1 MKKRVKGILLATFLV
16 CFSCS
21 FVSYGMEQKAVE
33 NIENE
38 ESTDGELKIEE
49 QMDNQEVIKPEVE
62 NETETMPTHV
72 GWYVNENGDIYYYN
86 QDGSLYYGWRYES
99 GKWYYLDGTNVDN
112 PGSMATDTIV
122 KVGAQYYCFNK
133 DGVMQSMGW
142 ILRPEGWYYA
152 NADGSLVLGW
162 RYINGVWYYLDG
174 NNTEH
179 PGLMADNCVKNIGG
193 SNFYF
198 AAGGAMRT
206 GWLLYP
212 EGWYYADGSGAQ
224 AIGWRYINGVWYYL
238 DGNNTEHPGLM
249 VDNCVKNIGGS
260 NFYFAAGGAMR
271 TGWLLYPEGWY
282 YADSSG
288 AQAIGW
294 RYIHNTWYY
303 FDGNNEQYPGLMVEN
318 CVKDIQGY
326 KYHFSAGGA
335 MQFGWLRYPEG
346 WYYANTSGA
355 QAIGWQRIGN
365 AWYYFDGNN
374 EEYPGLMVSDCTKE
388 INGNAYIFNAS
399 GAMREGWYYDNGDW
413 YYYDH
418 SGLIASGWRAVN
430 GYWYF
435 MDPDNDNKMVNY
447 GWKLF
452 GNYWYFFHN
461 SGAMATNWLAIGGNW
476 YFLSSDGAM
485 KTGWQNVGGT
495 WYYMYTANDSRGG
508 SEGVMAR
515 NCYIDGYYLSAN
527 GAMLS
532 PEAARLVLRAQPYS
546 SRTGYLILVD
556 RAACRTTIFAGSAGA
571 WNLLYD
577 WQCAPGKPSTPTV
590 GGEFTVGSKG
600 YYFDSGNAR
609 CYWYT
614 QFYGDYLFHSVL
626 YSKYNG
632 RLMDGRVGMQLS
644 HGCVRLPIEKAKWI
658 YDNIPTGTKVVV
670 F

>member
-1 MKKRVKGILLATFLV
+1 MRRSKMKKRVKGILLATFLV

-21 FVSYGMEQKAVE
+21 FVSYGMEQKAVD

-38 ESTDGELKIEE
+38 ESTDGELKIEK
-49 QMDNQEVIKPEVE
+49 QMNNQEVIIPEVE

-72 GWYVNENGDIYYYN
+72 GWYVNENGDTYYYN

-112 PGSMATDTIV
+112 PGSMAADTIV
-122 KVGAQYYCFNK
+122 KVGTQYYCFNK

-162 RYINGVWYYLDG
+162 RNINGVWYYLDG

-238 DGNNTEHPGLM
+238 DGNDTEHPGLM

-282 YADSSG
+282 YADGSG

-294 RYIHNTWYY
+294 RYIN
-303 FDGNNEQYPGLMVEN
+303 G
-318 CVKDIQGY
+318 
-326 KYHFSAGGA
+326 
-335 MQFGWLRYPEG
+335 
-346 WYYANTSGA
+346 
-355 QAIGWQRIGN
+355 
-365 AWYYFDGNN
+365 AWYYLNGDNA
-374 EEYPGLMVSDCTKE
+374 EYPGLMVDNCIFE
-388 INGNAYIFNAS
+388 IGGNTYKFKS
-399 GAMREGWYYDNGDW
+399 GGAMYKGWYYDGDNW

-418 SGLIASGWRAVN
+418 SGLMASGWRAIN

-435 MDPDNDNKMVNY
+435 MDPDNDNKMVNC

-461 SGAMATNWLAIGGNW
+461 SGAMATNWLAVGGNW

-495 WYYMYTANDSRGG
+495 WYYMYTANDSHGG

>member
-38 ESTDGELKIEE
+38 ESTDGELKIEK
-49 QMDNQEVIKPEVE
+49 QMDNQKVIIPEVE

-72 GWYVNENGDIYYYN
+72 GWYVNENGDTYYYN

-112 PGSMATDTIV
+112 PGSMAADTIV
-122 KVGAQYYCFNK
+122 KVGTQYYCFNK

-162 RYINGVWYYLDG
+162 RNINGVWYYLDG

-212 EGWYYADGSGAQ
+212 EGWYYADADGAQ
-224 AIGWRYINGVWYYL
+224 AIGWRRV
-238 DGNNTEHPGLM
+238 
-249 VDNCVKNIGGS
+249 
-260 NFYFAAGGAMR
+260 
-271 TGWLLYPEGWY
+271 
-282 YADSSG
+282 
-288 AQAIGW
+288 
-294 RYIHNTWYY
+294 
-303 FDGNNEQYPGLMVEN
+303 
-318 CVKDIQGY
+318 
-326 KYHFSAGGA
+326 
-335 MQFGWLRYPEG
+335 
-346 WYYANTSGA
+346 
-355 QAIGWQRIGN
+355 GN
-365 AWYYFDGNN
+365 AWYYLDGNN

-495 WYYMYTANDSRGG
+495 WYYMYTANDSHGG

>member
-1 MKKRVKGILLATFLV
+1 MKNRVKGILLATFLV
-16 CFSCS
+16 CFSSS
-21 FVSYGMEQKAVE
+21 FMSYGMEQKAVE

-38 ESTDGELKIEE
+38 ESTDVSLKTEK
-49 QMDNQEVIKPEVE
+49 QRDNQEMIIPEAE

-72 GWYVNENGDIYYYN
+72 GWYVNENGDTYYYN

-122 KVGAQYYCFNK
+122 KVGARYYCFDKN
-133 DGVMQSMGW
+133 GVMQSMGW
-142 ILRPEGWYYA
+142 ILRSEGWYYA

-162 RYINGVWYYLDG
+162 KCINGVWYYLDG

-198 AAGGAMRT
+198 ASGG
-206 GWLLYP
+206 
-212 EGWYYADGSGAQ
+212 
-224 AIGWRYINGVWYYL
+224 V
-238 DGNNTEHPGLM
+238 
-249 VDNCVKNIGGS
+249 
-260 NFYFAAGGAMR
+260 MR

-294 RYIHNTWYY
+294 RYINGVWYY
-303 FDGNNEQYPGLMVEN
+303 LDGNVTDHPGLMLEDCTKEIGGHRFYFKV
-318 CVKDIQGY
+318 
-326 KYHFSAGGA
+326 GGA
-335 MQFGWLRYPEG
+335 MRTGWLLYPEG
-346 WYYANTSGA
+346 WYYADADGA
-355 QAIGWQRIGN
+355 QAIGWRRVGN
-365 AWYYFDGNN
+365 AWYYLDGNN

-495 WYYMYTANDSRGG
+495 WYYMYTANDSHGG

-556 RAACRTTIFAGSAGA
+556 RAACRTTILQEVLEHGICFMIGSAHRA
-571 WNLLYD
+571 NHLL
-577 WQCAPGKPSTPTV
+577 Q
-590 GGEFTVGSKG
+590 
-600 YYFDSGNAR
+600 
-609 CYWYT
+609 
-614 QFYGDYLFHSVL
+614 Q
-626 YSKYNG
+626 
-632 RLMDGRVGMQLS
+632 
-644 HGCVRLPIEKAKWI
+644 
-658 YDNIPTGTKVVV
+658 
-670 F
+670 

>member
-38 ESTDGELKIEE
+38 ESTDGELKIEK
-49 QMDNQEVIKPEVE
+49 QMNNQEVIIPEVE

-72 GWYVNENGDIYYYN
+72 GWYVNENGDTYYYN

-112 PGSMATDTIV
+112 PGSMAADTIV
-122 KVGAQYYCFNK
+122 KVGTQYYCFNK

-162 RYINGVWYYLDG
+162 RNINGVWYYLDG
-174 NNTEH
+174 NNTGH

-238 DGNNTEHPGLM
+238 DENDTEHPGLM

-282 YADSSG
+282 YADGSG

-294 RYIHNTWYY
+294 RYIN
-303 FDGNNEQYPGLMVEN
+303 G
-318 CVKDIQGY
+318 
-326 KYHFSAGGA
+326 
-335 MQFGWLRYPEG
+335 
-346 WYYANTSGA
+346 
-355 QAIGWQRIGN
+355 
-365 AWYYFDGNN
+365 AWYYLNGDNA
-374 EEYPGLMVSDCTKE
+374 EYPGLMVDNCIFE
-388 INGNAYIFNAS
+388 IGGNTYKFKS
-399 GAMREGWYYDNGDW
+399 GGAMYKGWYYDGDNW

-418 SGLIASGWRAVN
+418 SGLMASGWRAIN

-435 MDPDNDNKMVNY
+435 MDPDNDNKMINC

-461 SGAMATNWLAIGGNW
+461 SGAMATNWLAVGGNW

-495 WYYMYTANDSRGG
+495 WYYMYTANDSHGG

-515 NCYIDGYYLSAN
+515 NCYIDGYYLGAN

>member
-1 MKKRVKGILLATFLV
+1 MKKRVKGILLATCLV
-16 CFSCS
+16 GFSCS

-38 ESTDGELKIEE
+38 ESTDGELKIEK
-49 QMDNQEVIKPEVE
+49 QTNNQEVIIPEVE

-72 GWYVNENGDIYYYN
+72 GWYVNENGDTYYYN

-112 PGSMATDTIV
+112 PGSMAADTIV
-122 KVGAQYYCFNK
+122 KVGTQYYCFNK

-162 RYINGVWYYLDG
+162 RNINGVWYYLDG

-238 DGNNTEHPGLM
+238 DGNDTEHPGLM

-282 YADSSG
+282 YADGSG

-294 RYIHNTWYY
+294 RYIN
-303 FDGNNEQYPGLMVEN
+303 G
-318 CVKDIQGY
+318 
-326 KYHFSAGGA
+326 
-335 MQFGWLRYPEG
+335 
-346 WYYANTSGA
+346 
-355 QAIGWQRIGN
+355 
-365 AWYYFDGNN
+365 AWYYLNGDNA
-374 EEYPGLMVSDCTKE
+374 EYPGLMVDNCIFE
-388 INGNAYIFNAS
+388 IGGNTYKFKS
-399 GAMREGWYYDNGDW
+399 GGAMYKGWYYDGDNW

-418 SGLIASGWRAVN
+418 SGLMASGWRAIN

-435 MDPDNDNKMVNY
+435 MDPDNDNKMVNC

-461 SGAMATNWLAIGGNW
+461 SGAMATNWLAVGGNW

-495 WYYMYTANDSRGG
+495 WYYMYTANDSHGG

>member
-1 MKKRVKGILLATFLV
+1 
-16 CFSCS
+16 
-21 FVSYGMEQKAVE
+21 
-33 NIENE
+33 
-38 ESTDGELKIEE
+38 
-49 QMDNQEVIKPEVE
+49 
-62 NETETMPTHV
+62 
-72 GWYVNENGDIYYYN
+72 
-86 QDGSLYYGWRYES
+86 
-99 GKWYYLDGTNVDN
+99 
-112 PGSMATDTIV
+112 
-122 KVGAQYYCFNK
+122 
-133 DGVMQSMGW
+133 
-142 ILRPEGWYYA
+142 
-152 NADGSLVLGW
+152 
-162 RYINGVWYYLDG
+162 
-174 NNTEH
+174 
-179 PGLMADNCVKNIGG
+179 
-193 SNFYF
+193 
-198 AAGGAMRT
+198 
-206 GWLLYP
+206 
-212 EGWYYADGSGAQ
+212 
-224 AIGWRYINGVWYYL
+224 
-238 DGNNTEHPGLM
+238 
-249 VDNCVKNIGGS
+249 
-260 NFYFAAGGAMR
+260 
-271 TGWLLYPEGWY
+271 
-282 YADSSG
+282 
-288 AQAIGW
+288 
-294 RYIHNTWYY
+294 
-303 FDGNNEQYPGLMVEN
+303 
-318 CVKDIQGY
+318 
-326 KYHFSAGGA
+326 

-495 WYYMYTANDSRGG
+495 WYYMYTANDSHGG

-590 GGEFTVGSKG
+590 GGEFTMGSKG

>member
-1 MKKRVKGILLATFLV
+1 MRRSKMKKRVKGILLTTFLV

-38 ESTDGELKIEE
+38 ESTDGELKIEK
-49 QMDNQEVIKPEVE
+49 QTNNQEVIIPEVE

-72 GWYVNENGDIYYYN
+72 GWYVNENGDTYYYN

-112 PGSMATDTIV
+112 PGSMAADTIV
-122 KVGAQYYCFNK
+122 KVGTQYYCFNK

-162 RYINGVWYYLDG
+162 RNINGVWYYLDG

-238 DGNNTEHPGLM
+238 DGNDTEHPGLM

-282 YADSSG
+282 YADGSG

-294 RYIHNTWYY
+294 RYIN
-303 FDGNNEQYPGLMVEN
+303 G
-318 CVKDIQGY
+318 
-326 KYHFSAGGA
+326 
-335 MQFGWLRYPEG
+335 
-346 WYYANTSGA
+346 
-355 QAIGWQRIGN
+355 
-365 AWYYFDGNN
+365 AWYYLNGDNA
-374 EEYPGLMVSDCTKE
+374 EYPGLMVDNCIFE
-388 INGNAYIFNAS
+388 IGGNTYKFKS
-399 GAMREGWYYDNGDW
+399 GGAMYKGWYYDGDNW

-418 SGLIASGWRAVN
+418 SGLMASGWRAIN

-435 MDPDNDNKMVNY
+435 MDPDNDNKMVNC

-461 SGAMATNWLAIGGNW
+461 SGAMATNWLAVGGNW

-495 WYYMYTANDSRGG
+495 WYYMYTANDSHGG

>member
-1 MKKRVKGILLATFLV
+1 MRRSKMKKRVKGILLATFLV

-38 ESTDGELKIEE
+38 ESTDGELKIEK
-49 QMDNQEVIKPEVE
+49 QMNNQEVIIPEVE

-72 GWYVNENGDIYYYN
+72 GWYVNENGDTYYYN

-112 PGSMATDTIV
+112 PGSMAADTIV
-122 KVGAQYYCFNK
+122 KVGTQYYCFNK

-162 RYINGVWYYLDG
+162 RNINGVWYYLDG
-174 NNTEH
+174 NNTGH

-224 AIGWRYINGVWYYL
+224 AIGWRYINGAWYYL
-238 DGNNTEHPGLM
+238 NGDNAEYPGLM
-249 VDNCVKNIGGS
+249 VDNCIFEIGGNTYKFKS
-260 NFYFAAGGAMR
+260 GGAM
-271 TGWLLYPEGWY
+271 
-282 YADSSG
+282 
-288 AQAIGW
+288 
-294 RYIHNTWYY
+294 
-303 FDGNNEQYPGLMVEN
+303 
-318 CVKDIQGY
+318 Y
-326 KYHFSAGGA
+326 K
-335 MQFGWLRYPEG
+335 
-346 WYYANTSGA
+346 
-355 QAIGWQRIGN
+355 
-365 AWYYFDGNN
+365 
-374 EEYPGLMVSDCTKE
+374 
-388 INGNAYIFNAS
+388 
-399 GAMREGWYYDNGDW
+399 GWYYDGDNW

-418 SGLIASGWRAVN
+418 SGLMASGWRAIN

-435 MDPDNDNKMVNY
+435 MDPDNDNKMVNC

-461 SGAMATNWLAIGGNW
+461 SGAMATNWLAVGGNW

-495 WYYMYTANDSRGG
+495 WYYMYTANDSHGG

>member
-1 MKKRVKGILLATFLV
+1 MKKRVKRILLATFLV

-38 ESTDGELKIEE
+38 ESIDVMLKTEK
-49 QMDNQEVIKPEVE
+49 QMDNQEVIIPEAE
-62 NETETMPTHV
+62 NETETMPAHV
-72 GWYVNENGDIYYYN
+72 GWYVNENGDTYYYN

-99 GKWYYLDGTNVDN
+99 GKWYYLDGTNVDD

-162 RYINGVWYYLDG
+162 KCINGVWYYLDG

-212 EGWYYADGSGAQ
+212 EGWYYADRSGAQ
-224 AIGWRYINGVWYYL
+224 AIGWRYINGAWYYL
-238 DGNNTEHPGLM
+238 NSDNEEHPGLM
-249 VDNCVKNIGGS
+249 ADECVKNIGGS
-260 NFYFAAGGAMR
+260 NFYFATGGAMR

-282 YADSSG
+282 YADGSG

-294 RYIHNTWYY
+294 RYIN
-303 FDGNNEQYPGLMVEN
+303 G
-318 CVKDIQGY
+318 
-326 KYHFSAGGA
+326 
-335 MQFGWLRYPEG
+335 
-346 WYYANTSGA
+346 
-355 QAIGWQRIGN
+355 
-365 AWYYFDGNN
+365 AWYYLNGDNA
-374 EEYPGLMVSDCTKE
+374 EYPGLMVDNCIFE
-388 INGNAYIFNAS
+388 IGGNTYKFKS
-399 GAMREGWYYDNGDW
+399 GGAMYKGWYYDGDNW

-418 SGLIASGWRAVN
+418 SGLMASGWRAIN

-435 MDPDNDNKMVNY
+435 MDPDNDNKMVNC

-461 SGAMATNWLAIGGNW
+461 SGAMATNWLAVGGKW

-495 WYYMYTANDSRGG
+495 WYYMYTANDSHGG

-556 RAACRTTIFAGSAGA
+556 RAACRTTIFAGSTGA

-632 RLMDGRVGMQLS
+632 RLMDGRVGVQLS

>member
-1 MKKRVKGILLATFLV
+1 MKKRVKRILLATFLV

-38 ESTDGELKIEE
+38 ESIDVMLKTEK
-49 QMDNQEVIKPEVE
+49 QMDNQEVIIPEAE
-62 NETETMPTHV
+62 NETETMPAHV
-72 GWYVNENGDIYYYN
+72 GWYVNENGDTYYYN

-99 GKWYYLDGTNVDN
+99 GKWYYLDGTNVDD

-162 RYINGVWYYLDG
+162 KCINGVWYYLDG

-212 EGWYYADGSGAQ
+212 EGWYYADRSGAQ
-224 AIGWRYINGVWYYL
+224 AIGWRYINGAWYYL
-238 DGNNTEHPGLM
+238 NGDNEEHPGLM
-249 VDNCVKNIGGS
+249 ADECVKNIGGS
-260 NFYFAAGGAMR
+260 NFYFATGGAMR

-282 YADSSG
+282 YADGSG

-294 RYIHNTWYY
+294 RYIN
-303 FDGNNEQYPGLMVEN
+303 G
-318 CVKDIQGY
+318 
-326 KYHFSAGGA
+326 
-335 MQFGWLRYPEG
+335 
-346 WYYANTSGA
+346 
-355 QAIGWQRIGN
+355 
-365 AWYYFDGNN
+365 AWYYLNGDNA
-374 EEYPGLMVSDCTKE
+374 EYPGLMVDNCIFE
-388 INGNAYIFNAS
+388 IGGNTYKFKS
-399 GAMREGWYYDNGDW
+399 GGAMYKGWYYDGDNW

-418 SGLIASGWRAVN
+418 SGLMASGWRAIN

-435 MDPDNDNKMVNY
+435 MDPDNDNKMVNC

-461 SGAMATNWLAIGGNW
+461 SGAMATNWLAVGGKW

-495 WYYMYTANDSRGG
+495 WYYMYTANDSHGG

-556 RAACRTTIFAGSAGA
+556 RAACRTTIFAGSTGA

-632 RLMDGRVGMQLS
+632 RLMDGRVGVQLS

>member
-1 MKKRVKGILLATFLV
+1 MRRSKMKKRVKGILLATFLV

-38 ESTDGELKIEE
+38 ESTDGELKIEK
-49 QMDNQEVIKPEVE
+49 QMNNQEVIIPEVE

-72 GWYVNENGDIYYYN
+72 GWYVNENGDTYYYN

-112 PGSMATDTIV
+112 PGSMAADTIV
-122 KVGAQYYCFNK
+122 KVGTQYYCFNK

-162 RYINGVWYYLDG
+162 RNINGVWYYLDG
-174 NNTEH
+174 NNTGH

-238 DGNNTEHPGLM
+238 DENDTEHPGLM

-282 YADSSG
+282 YADGSG

-294 RYIHNTWYY
+294 RYIN
-303 FDGNNEQYPGLMVEN
+303 G
-318 CVKDIQGY
+318 
-326 KYHFSAGGA
+326 
-335 MQFGWLRYPEG
+335 
-346 WYYANTSGA
+346 
-355 QAIGWQRIGN
+355 
-365 AWYYFDGNN
+365 AWYYLNGDNA
-374 EEYPGLMVSDCTKE
+374 EYPGLMVDNCIFE
-388 INGNAYIFNAS
+388 IGGNTYKFKS
-399 GAMREGWYYDNGDW
+399 GGAMYKGWYYDGDNW

-418 SGLIASGWRAVN
+418 SGLMASGWRAIN

-435 MDPDNDNKMVNY
+435 MDPDNDNKMINC

-461 SGAMATNWLAIGGNW
+461 SGAMATNWLAVGGNW

-495 WYYMYTANDSRGG
+495 WYYMYTANDSHGG

-515 NCYIDGYYLSAN
+515 NCYIDGYYLGAN

>member
-224 AIGWRYINGVWYYL
+224 AIGWRYINGAWYYL
-238 DGNNTEHPGLM
+238 NGDNAEYPGLM
-249 VDNCVKNIGGS
+249 VDNCIFEIGGNTYKFKS
-260 NFYFAAGGAMR
+260 GGAM
-271 TGWLLYPEGWY
+271 
-282 YADSSG
+282 
-288 AQAIGW
+288 
-294 RYIHNTWYY
+294 
-303 FDGNNEQYPGLMVEN
+303 
-318 CVKDIQGY
+318 Y
-326 KYHFSAGGA
+326 K
-335 MQFGWLRYPEG
+335 
-346 WYYANTSGA
+346 
-355 QAIGWQRIGN
+355 
-365 AWYYFDGNN
+365 
-374 EEYPGLMVSDCTKE
+374 
-388 INGNAYIFNAS
+388 
-399 GAMREGWYYDNGDW
+399 GWYYDGDNW

-418 SGLIASGWRAVN
+418 SGLMASGWRAIN

-435 MDPDNDNKMVNY
+435 MDPDNDNKMVNC

-461 SGAMATNWLAIGGNW
+461 SGAMATNWLAVGGNW

-495 WYYMYTANDSRGG
+495 WYYMYTANDSHGG

-515 NCYIDGYYLSAN
+515 NCYIDGYYLGAN

-532 PEAARLVLRAQPYS
+532 PAMARWVLRAQPYS
-546 SRTGYLILVD
+546 SLTGYLILVD
-556 RAACRTTIFAGSAGA
+556 RAAYRTTIFTGSTGA
-571 WNLLYD
+571 WNLLFD

-632 RLMDGRVGMQLS
+632 SLMDGRVGMQLS
-644 HGCVRLPIEKAKWI
+644 HGCVRLPIQNAKWI
-658 YDNIPTGTKVVV
+658 YDNIPSGTKVVV

>member
-1 MKKRVKGILLATFLV
+1 MRRSKMKKRVKGILLATFLV

-38 ESTDGELKIEE
+38 ESTDGELKIEK
-49 QMDNQEVIKPEVE
+49 QTNNQEVIIPEVE

-72 GWYVNENGDIYYYN
+72 GWYVNENGDTYYYN

-112 PGSMATDTIV
+112 PGSMAADTIV
-122 KVGAQYYCFNK
+122 KVGTQYYCFNK

-162 RYINGVWYYLDG
+162 RNINGVWYYLDG

-238 DGNNTEHPGLM
+238 DGNDTEHPGLM

-282 YADSSG
+282 YADGSG

-294 RYIHNTWYY
+294 RYIN
-303 FDGNNEQYPGLMVEN
+303 G
-318 CVKDIQGY
+318 
-326 KYHFSAGGA
+326 
-335 MQFGWLRYPEG
+335 
-346 WYYANTSGA
+346 
-355 QAIGWQRIGN
+355 
-365 AWYYFDGNN
+365 AWYYLNGDNA
-374 EEYPGLMVSDCTKE
+374 EYPGLMVDNCIFE
-388 INGNAYIFNAS
+388 IGGNTYKFKS
-399 GAMREGWYYDNGDW
+399 GGAMYKGWYYDGDNW

-418 SGLIASGWRAVN
+418 SGLMASGWRAIN

-435 MDPDNDNKMVNY
+435 MDPDNDNKMVNC

-461 SGAMATNWLAIGGNW
+461 SGAMATNWLAVGGNW

-485 KTGWQNVGGT
+485 KTGWQNGGGT
-495 WYYMYTANDSRGG
+495 WYYMYTANDSHGG

>member
-38 ESTDGELKIEE
+38 ESTDGELKIEK
-49 QMDNQEVIKPEVE
+49 QTNNQEVIIPEVE

-72 GWYVNENGDIYYYN
+72 GWYVNENGDTYYYN

-112 PGSMATDTIV
+112 PGSMAADTIV
-122 KVGAQYYCFNK
+122 KVGTQYYCFNK

-162 RYINGVWYYLDG
+162 RNINGVWYYLDG

-179 PGLMADNCVKNIGG
+179 PGLMTDNCVKNIGG

-238 DGNNTEHPGLM
+238 DGNDTEHPGLM

-282 YADSSG
+282 YADGSG

-294 RYIHNTWYY
+294 RYIN
-303 FDGNNEQYPGLMVEN
+303 G
-318 CVKDIQGY
+318 
-326 KYHFSAGGA
+326 
-335 MQFGWLRYPEG
+335 
-346 WYYANTSGA
+346 
-355 QAIGWQRIGN
+355 
-365 AWYYFDGNN
+365 AWYYLNGDNA
-374 EEYPGLMVSDCTKE
+374 EYPGLMVDNCIFE
-388 INGNAYIFNAS
+388 IGGNTYKFKS
-399 GAMREGWYYDNGDW
+399 GGAMYKGWYYDGDNW

-418 SGLIASGWRAVN
+418 SGLMASGWRAIN

-435 MDPDNDNKMVNY
+435 MDPDNDNKMVNC

-461 SGAMATNWLAIGGNW
+461 SGAMATNWLAVGGNW

-495 WYYMYTANDSRGG
+495 WYYMYTANDSHGG

>member
-38 ESTDGELKIEE
+38 ESTDGELKIEK
-49 QMDNQEVIKPEVE
+49 QTNNQEVIIPEVE

-72 GWYVNENGDIYYYN
+72 GWYVNENGDTYYYN

-112 PGSMATDTIV
+112 PGSMAADTIV
-122 KVGAQYYCFNK
+122 KVGTQYYCFNK

-162 RYINGVWYYLDG
+162 RNINGVWYYLDG

-238 DGNNTEHPGLM
+238 DGNDTEHPGLM

-282 YADSSG
+282 YADGSG

-294 RYIHNTWYY
+294 RYIN
-303 FDGNNEQYPGLMVEN
+303 G
-318 CVKDIQGY
+318 
-326 KYHFSAGGA
+326 
-335 MQFGWLRYPEG
+335 
-346 WYYANTSGA
+346 
-355 QAIGWQRIGN
+355 
-365 AWYYFDGNN
+365 AWYYLNGDNA
-374 EEYPGLMVSDCTKE
+374 EYPGLMVDNCIFE
-388 INGNAYIFNAS
+388 IGGNTYKFKS
-399 GAMREGWYYDNGDW
+399 GGAMYKGWYYDGDNW

-418 SGLIASGWRAVN
+418 SGLMASGWRAIN

-435 MDPDNDNKMVNY
+435 MDPDNDNKMVNC

-452 GNYWYFFHN
+452 GNYWYF
-461 SGAMATNWLAIGGNW
+461 L
-476 YFLSSDGAM
+476 
-485 KTGWQNVGGT
+485 
-495 WYYMYTANDSRGG
+495 YTANDSHGG

>member
-1 MKKRVKGILLATFLV
+1 MRRSKMKKRVKGILLATFLV

-38 ESTDGELKIEE
+38 ESTDGELKIEK
-49 QMDNQEVIKPEVE
+49 QTNNQEVIIPEVE

-72 GWYVNENGDIYYYN
+72 GWYVNENGDTYYYN

-112 PGSMATDTIV
+112 PGSMAADTIV
-122 KVGAQYYCFNK
+122 KVGTQYYCFNK

-162 RYINGVWYYLDG
+162 RNINGVWYYLDG

-238 DGNNTEHPGLM
+238 DGNDTEHPGLM

-282 YADSSG
+282 YADGSG

-294 RYIHNTWYY
+294 RYIN
-303 FDGNNEQYPGLMVEN
+303 G
-318 CVKDIQGY
+318 
-326 KYHFSAGGA
+326 
-335 MQFGWLRYPEG
+335 
-346 WYYANTSGA
+346 
-355 QAIGWQRIGN
+355 
-365 AWYYFDGNN
+365 AWYYLNGDNA
-374 EEYPGLMVSDCTKE
+374 EYPGLMVDNCIFE
-388 INGNAYIFNAS
+388 IGGNTYKFKS
-399 GAMREGWYYDNGDW
+399 GGAMYKGWYYDGDNR

-418 SGLIASGWRAVN
+418 SGLMASGWRAIN

-435 MDPDNDNKMVNY
+435 MDPDNDNKMVNC

-461 SGAMATNWLAIGGNW
+461 SGAMATNWLAVGGNW

-495 WYYMYTANDSRGG
+495 WYYMYTANDSHGG

>member
-1 MKKRVKGILLATFLV
+1 
-16 CFSCS
+16 
-21 FVSYGMEQKAVE
+21 MEQKAVE

-38 ESTDGELKIEE
+38 ESTDGELKIEK
-49 QMDNQEVIKPEVE
+49 QTNNQEVIIPEVE

-72 GWYVNENGDIYYYN
+72 GWYVNENGDTYYYN

-112 PGSMATDTIV
+112 PGSMAADTIV
-122 KVGAQYYCFNK
+122 KVGTQYYCFNK

-162 RYINGVWYYLDG
+162 RNINGVWYYLDG

-224 AIGWRYINGVWYYL
+224 AIGWRYINGAWYYL
-238 DGNNTEHPGLM
+238 NGDNAEYPGLM
-249 VDNCVKNIGGS
+249 VDNCIFEIGGNTYKFKS
-260 NFYFAAGGAMR
+260 GGAM
-271 TGWLLYPEGWY
+271 
-282 YADSSG
+282 
-288 AQAIGW
+288 
-294 RYIHNTWYY
+294 
-303 FDGNNEQYPGLMVEN
+303 
-318 CVKDIQGY
+318 Y
-326 KYHFSAGGA
+326 K
-335 MQFGWLRYPEG
+335 
-346 WYYANTSGA
+346 
-355 QAIGWQRIGN
+355 
-365 AWYYFDGNN
+365 
-374 EEYPGLMVSDCTKE
+374 
-388 INGNAYIFNAS
+388 
-399 GAMREGWYYDNGDW
+399 GWYYDGDNW

-418 SGLIASGWRAVN
+418 SGLMASGWRAIN

-435 MDPDNDNKMVNY
+435 MDPDNDNKMVNC

-461 SGAMATNWLAIGGNW
+461 SGAMATNWLAVGGNW

-495 WYYMYTANDSRGG
+495 WYYMYTANDSHGG

>member
-1 MKKRVKGILLATFLV
+1 MRRSKMKKRVKGIMLAAFLV

-38 ESTDGELKIEE
+38 ESTDGELKIEK
-49 QMDNQEVIKPEVE
+49 QMDNQEVIIPEVE

-72 GWYVNENGDIYYYN
+72 GWYVNENGDTYYYN

-112 PGSMATDTIV
+112 PGSMAADTIV
-122 KVGAQYYCFNK
+122 KVGTQYYCFNK

-162 RYINGVWYYLDG
+162 RNINGVWYYLDG

-238 DGNNTEHPGLM
+238 DGNDTEHPGLM

-282 YADSSG
+282 YADGSG

-294 RYIHNTWYY
+294 RYIN
-303 FDGNNEQYPGLMVEN
+303 G
-318 CVKDIQGY
+318 
-326 KYHFSAGGA
+326 
-335 MQFGWLRYPEG
+335 
-346 WYYANTSGA
+346 
-355 QAIGWQRIGN
+355 
-365 AWYYFDGNN
+365 AWYYLNGDNA
-374 EEYPGLMVSDCTKE
+374 EYPGLMVDNCIFE
-388 INGNAYIFNAS
+388 IGGNTYKFKS
-399 GAMREGWYYDNGDW
+399 GGAMYKGWYYDGDNW

-418 SGLIASGWRAVN
+418 SGLMASGWRAIN

-435 MDPDNDNKMVNY
+435 MDPDNDNKMVNC

-461 SGAMATNWLAIGGNW
+461 SGAMATNWLAVGGNW

-495 WYYMYTANDSRGG
+495 WYYMYTANDSHGG

>member
-38 ESTDGELKIEE
+38 ESTDGELKIEK
-49 QMDNQEVIKPEVE
+49 QTNNQEVIIPEVE

-72 GWYVNENGDIYYYN
+72 GWYVNENGDTYYYN

-112 PGSMATDTIV
+112 PGSMAADTIV
-122 KVGAQYYCFNK
+122 KVGTQYYCFNK

-162 RYINGVWYYLDG
+162 RNINGVWYYLDG

-212 EGWYYADGSGAQ
+212 EGWYYADGSVAQ

-238 DGNNTEHPGLM
+238 DGNDTEHPGLM

-282 YADSSG
+282 YADGSG

-294 RYIHNTWYY
+294 RYIN
-303 FDGNNEQYPGLMVEN
+303 G
-318 CVKDIQGY
+318 
-326 KYHFSAGGA
+326 
-335 MQFGWLRYPEG
+335 
-346 WYYANTSGA
+346 
-355 QAIGWQRIGN
+355 
-365 AWYYFDGNN
+365 AWYYLNGDNA
-374 EEYPGLMVSDCTKE
+374 EYPGLMVDNCIFE
-388 INGNAYIFNAS
+388 IGGNTYKFKS
-399 GAMREGWYYDNGDW
+399 GGAMYKGWYYDGDNW

-418 SGLIASGWRAVN
+418 SGLMASGWRAIN

-435 MDPDNDNKMVNY
+435 MDPDNDNKMVNC

-461 SGAMATNWLAIGGNW
+461 SGAMATNWLAVGGNW

-495 WYYMYTANDSRGG
+495 WYYMYTANDSHGG

>member
-21 FVSYGMEQKAVE
+21 FVSYGIEQKAVE

-38 ESTDGELKIEE
+38 ESTDGELKIEK
-49 QMDNQEVIKPEVE
+49 QTNNQEVIIPEVE

-72 GWYVNENGDIYYYN
+72 GWYVNENGDTYYYN

-112 PGSMATDTIV
+112 PGSMAADTIV
-122 KVGAQYYCFNK
+122 KVGTQYYCFNK

-162 RYINGVWYYLDG
+162 RNINGVWYYLDG

-238 DGNNTEHPGLM
+238 DGNDTEHPGLM

-282 YADSSG
+282 YADGSG

-294 RYIHNTWYY
+294 RYIN
-303 FDGNNEQYPGLMVEN
+303 G
-318 CVKDIQGY
+318 
-326 KYHFSAGGA
+326 
-335 MQFGWLRYPEG
+335 
-346 WYYANTSGA
+346 
-355 QAIGWQRIGN
+355 
-365 AWYYFDGNN
+365 AWYYLNGDNA
-374 EEYPGLMVSDCTKE
+374 EYPGLMVDNCIFE
-388 INGNAYIFNAS
+388 IGGNTYKFKS
-399 GAMREGWYYDNGDW
+399 GGAMYKGWYYDGDNW

-418 SGLIASGWRAVN
+418 SGLMASGWRAIN

-435 MDPDNDNKMVNY
+435 MDPDNDNKMVNC

-461 SGAMATNWLAIGGNW
+461 SGAMATNWLAVGGNW

-495 WYYMYTANDSRGG
+495 WYYMYTANDSHGG

>member
-1 MKKRVKGILLATFLV
+1 M
-16 CFSCS
+16 
-21 FVSYGMEQKAVE
+21 
-33 NIENE
+33 
-38 ESTDGELKIEE
+38 
-49 QMDNQEVIKPEVE
+49 
-62 NETETMPTHV
+62 
-72 GWYVNENGDIYYYN
+72 
-86 QDGSLYYGWRYES
+86 
-99 GKWYYLDGTNVDN
+99 
-112 PGSMATDTIV
+112 
-122 KVGAQYYCFNK
+122 
-133 DGVMQSMGW
+133 
-142 ILRPEGWYYA
+142 
-152 NADGSLVLGW
+152 VLFH
-162 RYINGVWYYLDG
+162 L

-198 AAGGAMRT
+198 
-206 GWLLYP
+206 
-212 EGWYYADGSGAQ
+212 
-224 AIGWRYINGVWYYL
+224 V
-238 DGNNTEHPGLM
+238 
-249 VDNCVKNIGGS
+249 
-260 NFYFAAGGAMR
+260 AGGAMR

-294 RYIHNTWYY
+294 RYINGVWYY
-303 FDGNNEQYPGLMVEN
+303 LDGNVTDHPGLMLEDCTKEIGGHRFYFKV
-318 CVKDIQGY
+318 
-326 KYHFSAGGA
+326 GGA
-335 MQFGWLRYPEG
+335 MRTGWLLYPEG
-346 WYYANTSGA
+346 WYYADADGA
-355 QAIGWQRIGN
+355 QAIGWRRVGN
-365 AWYYFDGNN
+365 AWYYLDGNN

-495 WYYMYTANDSRGG
+495 WYYMYTANDSHGG

>member
-1 MKKRVKGILLATFLV
+1 MKKRVKGIPLATFLV

-38 ESTDGELKIEE
+38 ESTDGELKIEK
-49 QMDNQEVIKPEVE
+49 QTNNQEVIIPEVE

-72 GWYVNENGDIYYYN
+72 GWYVNENGDTYYYN

-112 PGSMATDTIV
+112 PGSMAADTIV
-122 KVGAQYYCFNK
+122 KVGTQYYCFNK

-162 RYINGVWYYLDG
+162 RNINGVWYYLDG

-238 DGNNTEHPGLM
+238 DGNDTEHPGLM

-282 YADSSG
+282 YADGSG

-294 RYIHNTWYY
+294 RYIN
-303 FDGNNEQYPGLMVEN
+303 G
-318 CVKDIQGY
+318 
-326 KYHFSAGGA
+326 
-335 MQFGWLRYPEG
+335 
-346 WYYANTSGA
+346 
-355 QAIGWQRIGN
+355 
-365 AWYYFDGNN
+365 AWYYLNGDNA
-374 EEYPGLMVSDCTKE
+374 EYPGLMVDNCIFE
-388 INGNAYIFNAS
+388 IGGNTYKFKS
-399 GAMREGWYYDNGDW
+399 GGAMYKGWYYDGDNW

-418 SGLIASGWRAVN
+418 SGLMASGWRAIN

-435 MDPDNDNKMVNY
+435 MDPDNDNKMVNC

-461 SGAMATNWLAIGGNW
+461 SGAMATNWLAVGGNW

-495 WYYMYTANDSRGG
+495 WYYMYTANDSHGG

>member
-1 MKKRVKGILLATFLV
+1 MRRSKMKKRVKGILLATFLV

-38 ESTDGELKIEE
+38 ESTDGELKIEK
-49 QMDNQEVIKPEVE
+49 QTNNQEVIIPEVE

-72 GWYVNENGDIYYYN
+72 GWYVNENGDTYYYN

-112 PGSMATDTIV
+112 PGSMAADTIV
-122 KVGAQYYCFNK
+122 KVGTQYYCFNK

-162 RYINGVWYYLDG
+162 RNINGVWYYLDG

-224 AIGWRYINGVWYYL
+224 AIGWRYINGAWYYL
-238 DGNNTEHPGLM
+238 NGDNAEYPGLM
-249 VDNCVKNIGGS
+249 VDNCIFEIGGNTYKFKS
-260 NFYFAAGGAMR
+260 GGAM
-271 TGWLLYPEGWY
+271 
-282 YADSSG
+282 
-288 AQAIGW
+288 
-294 RYIHNTWYY
+294 
-303 FDGNNEQYPGLMVEN
+303 
-318 CVKDIQGY
+318 Y
-326 KYHFSAGGA
+326 K
-335 MQFGWLRYPEG
+335 
-346 WYYANTSGA
+346 
-355 QAIGWQRIGN
+355 
-365 AWYYFDGNN
+365 
-374 EEYPGLMVSDCTKE
+374 
-388 INGNAYIFNAS
+388 
-399 GAMREGWYYDNGDW
+399 GWYYDGDNW

-418 SGLIASGWRAVN
+418 SGLMASGWRAIN

-435 MDPDNDNKMVNY
+435 MDPDNDNKMVNC

-461 SGAMATNWLAIGGNW
+461 SGAMATNWLAVGGNW

-495 WYYMYTANDSRGG
+495 WYYMYTANDSHGG

>member
-1 MKKRVKGILLATFLV
+1 MKKRVKRILLATFLV

-38 ESTDGELKIEE
+38 ESIDVMLKTEK
-49 QMDNQEVIKPEVE
+49 QMDNQEVIIPEAE
-62 NETETMPTHV
+62 NETETMPAHV
-72 GWYVNENGDIYYYN
+72 GWYVNKNGDTYYYN

-99 GKWYYLDGTNVDN
+99 GKWYYLDGTNVDD

-162 RYINGVWYYLDG
+162 KCINGVWYYLDG

-212 EGWYYADGSGAQ
+212 EGWYYADRSGAQ
-224 AIGWRYINGVWYYL
+224 AIGWRYINGAWYYL
-238 DGNNTEHPGLM
+238 NGDNEEHPGLM
-249 VDNCVKNIGGS
+249 ADECVKNIGGS
-260 NFYFAAGGAMR
+260 NFYFATGGAMR

-282 YADSSG
+282 YADGSG

-294 RYIHNTWYY
+294 RYIN
-303 FDGNNEQYPGLMVEN
+303 G
-318 CVKDIQGY
+318 
-326 KYHFSAGGA
+326 
-335 MQFGWLRYPEG
+335 
-346 WYYANTSGA
+346 
-355 QAIGWQRIGN
+355 
-365 AWYYFDGNN
+365 AWYYLNGDNA
-374 EEYPGLMVSDCTKE
+374 EYPGLMVDNCIFE
-388 INGNAYIFNAS
+388 IGGNTYKFKS
-399 GAMREGWYYDNGDW
+399 GGAMYKGWYYDGDNW

-418 SGLIASGWRAVN
+418 SGLMASGWRAIN

-435 MDPDNDNKMVNY
+435 MDPDNDNKMVNC

-461 SGAMATNWLAIGGNW
+461 SGAMATNWLAVGGKW

-495 WYYMYTANDSRGG
+495 WYYMYTANDSHGG

-556 RAACRTTIFAGSAGA
+556 RAACRTTIFAGSTGA

-626 YSKYNG
+626 HSKYNG
-632 RLMDGRVGMQLS
+632 RLMDGRVGVQLS

>member
-21 FVSYGMEQKAVE
+21 FVSYGMEKKAVE

-38 ESTDGELKIEE
+38 ESTVGELKIEK
-49 QMDNQEVIKPEVE
+49 QTNNQEVIIPEVE

-72 GWYVNENGDIYYYN
+72 GWYVNENGDTYYYN

-112 PGSMATDTIV
+112 PGSMAADTIV
-122 KVGAQYYCFNK
+122 KVGTQYYCFNK

-162 RYINGVWYYLDG
+162 RNINGVWYYLDG

-224 AIGWRYINGVWYYL
+224 AIGWRYINGAWYYL
-238 DGNNTEHPGLM
+238 NGDNAEYPGLM
-249 VDNCVKNIGGS
+249 VDNCIFEIGGNTYKFKS
-260 NFYFAAGGAMR
+260 GGAM
-271 TGWLLYPEGWY
+271 
-282 YADSSG
+282 
-288 AQAIGW
+288 
-294 RYIHNTWYY
+294 
-303 FDGNNEQYPGLMVEN
+303 
-318 CVKDIQGY
+318 Y
-326 KYHFSAGGA
+326 K
-335 MQFGWLRYPEG
+335 
-346 WYYANTSGA
+346 
-355 QAIGWQRIGN
+355 
-365 AWYYFDGNN
+365 
-374 EEYPGLMVSDCTKE
+374 
-388 INGNAYIFNAS
+388 
-399 GAMREGWYYDNGDW
+399 GWYYDGDNW

-418 SGLIASGWRAVN
+418 SGLMASGWRAIN

-435 MDPDNDNKMVNY
+435 MDPDNDNKMVNC

-461 SGAMATNWLAIGGNW
+461 SGAMATNWLAVGGNW

-495 WYYMYTANDSRGG
+495 WYYMYTANDSHGG

>member
-38 ESTDGELKIEE
+38 ESTDDELKSEK
-49 QMDNQEVIKPEVE
+49 QMDNQEVIIPEVE

-72 GWYVNENGDIYYYN
+72 GWYVNENGDTYYYN

-112 PGSMATDTIV
+112 PGSMAADTIV
-122 KVGAQYYCFNK
+122 KVGTQYYCFNK

-162 RYINGVWYYLDG
+162 RNINGVWYYLDG

-212 EGWYYADGSGAQ
+212 EGWYYADSSGAQ
-224 AIGWRYINGVWYYL
+224 AIGWRYINGAWYYL
-238 DGNNTEHPGLM
+238 NGDNEEHPGLM
-249 VDNCVKNIGGS
+249 ADECVKNIGGS

-282 YADSSG
+282 YADADG

-294 RYIHNTWYY
+294 RR
-303 FDGNNEQYPGLMVEN
+303 V
-318 CVKDIQGY
+318 
-326 KYHFSAGGA
+326 
-335 MQFGWLRYPEG
+335 
-346 WYYANTSGA
+346 
-355 QAIGWQRIGN
+355 GN
-365 AWYYFDGNN
+365 AWYYLDGNN

-435 MDPDNDNKMVNY
+435 MD
-447 GWKLF
+447 
-452 GNYWYFFHN
+452 
-461 SGAMATNWLAIGGNW
+461 
-476 YFLSSDGAM
+476 
-485 KTGWQNVGGT
+485 
-495 WYYMYTANDSRGG
+495 
-508 SEGVMAR
+508 
-515 NCYIDGYYLSAN
+515 AN
-527 GAMLS
+527 GAM
-532 PEAARLVLRAQPYS
+532 
-546 SRTGYLILVD
+546 
-556 RAACRTTIFAGSAGA
+556 TT
-571 WNLLYD
+571 
-577 WQCAPGKPSTPTV
+577 
-590 GGEFTVGSKG
+590 GSKG

>member
-38 ESTDGELKIEE
+38 ESTDGELKIEK
-49 QMDNQEVIKPEVE
+49 QTNNQEVIIPEVE

-72 GWYVNENGDIYYYN
+72 GWYVNENGDTYYYN

-112 PGSMATDTIV
+112 PGSMAADTIV
-122 KVGAQYYCFNK
+122 KVGTQYYCFNK

-162 RYINGVWYYLDG
+162 RNINGVWYYLDG

-212 EGWYYADGSGAQ
+212 EGWYYADADGAQ
-224 AIGWRYINGVWYYL
+224 AIGWRRV
-238 DGNNTEHPGLM
+238 
-249 VDNCVKNIGGS
+249 
-260 NFYFAAGGAMR
+260 
-271 TGWLLYPEGWY
+271 
-282 YADSSG
+282 
-288 AQAIGW
+288 
-294 RYIHNTWYY
+294 
-303 FDGNNEQYPGLMVEN
+303 
-318 CVKDIQGY
+318 
-326 KYHFSAGGA
+326 
-335 MQFGWLRYPEG
+335 
-346 WYYANTSGA
+346 
-355 QAIGWQRIGN
+355 GN
-365 AWYYFDGNN
+365 AWYYLDGNN

-388 INGNAYIFNAS
+388 INGNAYIFNVS

-461 SGAMATNWLAIGGNW
+461 SGAMATNWLAVGGKW

-495 WYYMYTANDSRGG
+495 WYYMYTANDSHGG

>member
-1 MKKRVKGILLATFLV
+1 MRRSKMKKRVKGILLATFLV

-38 ESTDGELKIEE
+38 ESTDGELKIEK
-49 QMDNQEVIKPEVE
+49 QTNNQEVIIPEVE

-72 GWYVNENGDIYYYN
+72 GWYVNENGDTYYYN

-112 PGSMATDTIV
+112 PGSMAADTIV
-122 KVGAQYYCFNK
+122 KVGTQYYCFNK

-162 RYINGVWYYLDG
+162 RNINGVWYYLDG

-179 PGLMADNCVKNIGG
+179 PGLMADECVKNIGG

-212 EGWYYADGSGAQ
+212 EGWYYADADGAQ
-224 AIGWRYINGVWYYL
+224 AIGWRRV
-238 DGNNTEHPGLM
+238 
-249 VDNCVKNIGGS
+249 
-260 NFYFAAGGAMR
+260 
-271 TGWLLYPEGWY
+271 
-282 YADSSG
+282 
-288 AQAIGW
+288 
-294 RYIHNTWYY
+294 
-303 FDGNNEQYPGLMVEN
+303 
-318 CVKDIQGY
+318 
-326 KYHFSAGGA
+326 
-335 MQFGWLRYPEG
+335 
-346 WYYANTSGA
+346 
-355 QAIGWQRIGN
+355 GN
-365 AWYYFDGNN
+365 AWYYLDGNN

-388 INGNAYIFNAS
+388 INGNAYIFNVS

-461 SGAMATNWLAIGGNW
+461 SGAMATNWLAVGGKW

-495 WYYMYTANDSRGG
+495 WYYMYTANDSHGG

>member
-1 MKKRVKGILLATFLV
+1 MRRSKMKKRVKGILLATFLV

-38 ESTDGELKIEE
+38 ESTDGELKIEK
-49 QMDNQEVIKPEVE
+49 QTNNQEVIIPEVE

-72 GWYVNENGDIYYYN
+72 GWYVNENGDTYYYN

-112 PGSMATDTIV
+112 PGSMAADTIV
-122 KVGAQYYCFNK
+122 KVGTQYYCFNK

-162 RYINGVWYYLDG
+162 RNINGVWYYLDG

-224 AIGWRYINGVWYYL
+224 AIGWRYINGAWYYL
-238 DGNNTEHPGLM
+238 NGDNAEYPGLM
-249 VDNCVKNIGGS
+249 VDNCIFEIGGNTYKFKS
-260 NFYFAAGGAMR
+260 GGAM
-271 TGWLLYPEGWY
+271 
-282 YADSSG
+282 
-288 AQAIGW
+288 
-294 RYIHNTWYY
+294 
-303 FDGNNEQYPGLMVEN
+303 
-318 CVKDIQGY
+318 Y
-326 KYHFSAGGA
+326 K
-335 MQFGWLRYPEG
+335 
-346 WYYANTSGA
+346 
-355 QAIGWQRIGN
+355 
-365 AWYYFDGNN
+365 
-374 EEYPGLMVSDCTKE
+374 
-388 INGNAYIFNAS
+388 
-399 GAMREGWYYDNGDW
+399 GWYYDGDNW

-418 SGLIASGWRAVN
+418 SGLMASGWRAIN

-435 MDPDNDNKMVNY
+435 MDPDNDNKMVNC

-461 SGAMATNWLAIGGNW
+461 SGAMATNWLAVGGNW

-495 WYYMYTANDSRGG
+495 WYYMYTANDSHGG

-577 WQCAPGKPSTPTV
+577 WQCAPVKPSTPTV
-590 GGEFTVGSKG
+590 GGDFTVGSKG